1 MPVTGRKNFTFKEDF
16 ANEKTFDQHGSGGQY
31 GSQHHTCPCFCIRG
45 GQQPETVIG
54 QEIDRQNSSEDYS
67 EVSSLDQLT
76 YTGNECKVRLKENI
90 VMTTAVTVNSG
101 NRLTIDLNGHTLTA
115 PENDR
120 AFRIQDGALTIEDS
134 IGTGVIQGS
143 GTVTSYGG
151 NGGAIWMSSSD
162 SNNALTL
169 TGGTIR
175 GFTAKYGAGVY
186 MGSGTFHMT
195 GGAIQNCLA
204 TDGGLADGGGVYVFG
219 GSFELTDGT
228 ISACKANNAGGG
240 VYVSS
245 GSFEMSGGSI
255 ENCTAHEGAGV
266 KVYASN
272 GKTASFSMNGSGE
285 IKNCNQNG
293 VSVSAIGN
301 GTPEFTMDGG
311 TIEGSSGYG
320 VWVAAGSAVMSG
332 GSVKDSERYDIYI
345 GRSATLTVN
354 NTQVGGTVMNMGAI
368 TGQGSAEF
376 TGTVENL
383 GYVGAGKI
391 TGCKIHRIEHRSPY
405 KGTIEN
411 STWDEYV
418 YLLGYR
424 WPAEKIPSAAGESI
438 SLKFP
443 SYISEPAAM
452 TNTLVIPEGV
462 TVTVDLAG
470 KPVSADTTVT
480 SDIKIINHGTLTLID
495 SSTGGTLSIP
505 IENDGVLN
513 ANGGTVT
520 GEVTNKG
527 TIQATGTPVT
537 KFTGTLVNE
546 EGASVTAGNFM
557 DCTITNNGGTIGGD
571 AIFDRPEPDPEQPG
585 AGSEDGGAGAVIAAL
600 AVGTVV
606 VGGGILLAHSYIQNN
621 LPEGFAVPET
631 RRELAVVLWNMA
643 SKPEPA
649 SQQTY
654 TDVQDEEVL
663 KAVCWAVE
671 NELVTPETESTL
683 GADVRVNRLQV
694 IGAMYQTNKRKK

>member
-1 MPVTGRKNFTFKEDF
+1 MKKRLISMVLAVSMAVSIMPAPAF
-16 ANEKTFDQHGSGGQY
+16 ASG
-31 GSQHHTCPCFCIRG
+31 G

-54 QEIDRQNSSEDYS
+54 QEIDRQNSSGDYL

-76 YTGNECKVRLKENI
+76 YINNECKVRLTKDI
-90 VMTTAVTVNSG
+90 VMTKAVTVNNG
-101 NRLTIDLNGHTLTA
+101 NSLTIDLNGHTLTA
-115 PENDR
+115 AANSQ
-120 AFRIQDGALTIEDS
+120 AFRIQGGALTIEDS

-143 GTVTSYGG
+143 GTVTG

-175 GFTAKYGAGVY
+175 GFTA
-186 MGSGTFHMT
+186 T
-195 GGAIQNCLA
+195 
-204 TDGGLADGGGVYVFG
+204 DGGGVYV
-219 GSFELTDGT
+219 DG
-228 ISACKANNAGGG
+228 
-240 VYVSS
+240 
-245 GSFEMSGGSI
+245 GSFEMSGGTISACNATNAGGGVHVSSGSFDMSDGSI

-266 KVYASN
+266 KVYASS
-272 GKTASFSMNGSGE
+272 GETASFSMTGGEIQNCNTDGVSIYAIGSGT
-285 IKNCNQNG
+285 
-293 VSVSAIGN
+293 S
-301 GTPEFTMDGG
+301 EFTMTGG
-311 TIEGSSGYG
+311 TIEDNGGYG
-320 VWVAAGSAVMSG
+320 VWVDNGSAVMSG
-332 GSVKDSERYDIYI
+332 GSVKGSERYDIYI
-345 GRSATLTVN
+345 GSRATLTVN
-354 NTQVGGTVMNMGAI
+354 NTQVGGTVLNMGKI

-376 TGTVENL
+376 TGTVENS
-383 GYVGAGKI
+383 GYAAAGI

-405 KGTIEN
+405 KGTIEG

-418 YLLGYR
+418 YLLGYS
-424 WPAEKIPSAAGESI
+424 WPTAKIPSGAGESI

-443 SYISEPAAM
+443 SYITPKME
-452 TNTLVIPEGV
+452 NTLEIPEGV

-470 KPVSADTTVT
+470 KPVSADTGA

-495 SSTGGTLSIP
+495 SGTDGTLSIP

-520 GEVTNKG
+520 GKVTNRG

-537 KFTGTLVNE
+537 QFTGTLVNQ
-546 EGASVTAGNFM
+546 EGASVTAGDFRGCM
-557 DCTITNNGGTIGGD
+557 ITNNGGTIGGD
-571 AIFDRPEPDPEQPG
+571 AIWDNPEPGPEQPG

-600 AVGTVV
+600 AVGTAV

-631 RRELAVVLWNMA
+631 RQELAVVLWNMA
-643 SKPEPA
+643 GKPEPA

>member
-1 MPVTGRKNFTFKEDF
+1 M
-16 ANEKTFDQHGSGGQY
+16 
-31 GSQHHTCPCFCIRG
+31 
-45 GQQPETVIG
+45 IG
-54 QEIDRQNSSEDYS
+54 QEIDRQNSSGDYS

-76 YTGNECKVRLKENI
+76 YTGNECRVRLTEDI
-90 VMTTAVTVNSG
+90 VMTGAVTVNNG

-115 PENDR
+115 AANSQ
-120 AFRIQDGALTIEDS
+120 AFRIQNGALTIEDS
-134 IGTGVIQGS
+134 GSTGVIQGS
-143 GTVTSYGG
+143 GTVTG
-151 NGGAIWMSSSD
+151 NGGAIWMSSND

-175 GFTAKYGAGVY
+175 GFTA
-186 MGSGTFHMT
+186 T
-195 GGAIQNCLA
+195 
-204 TDGGLADGGGVYVFG
+204 DGGGVYVSG
-219 GSFELTDGT
+219 GSFEMSGGT
-228 ISACKANNAGGG
+228 ISACNAANAGGG

-266 KVYASN
+266 KVLASS
-272 GKTASFSMNGSGE
+272 GKASFSMSGSGE
-285 IKNCNQNG
+285 IKNCNQDG
-293 VSVSAIGN
+293 VSIAAIG
-301 GTPEFTMDGG
+301 GTSEFSMSGG
-311 TIEGSSGYG
+311 TIEDNSGFG
-320 VWVAAGSAVMSG
+320 VWVDNGSAVMSG
-332 GSVKDSERYDIYI
+332 GSVKGSERYDIYI
-345 GRSATLTVN
+345 GSRAALTVK
-354 NTQVGGTVMNMGAI
+354 NTQVGGTVLNLGKI

-376 TGTVENL
+376 TGTVENS
-383 GYVGAGKI
+383 GSAVAEI

-405 KGTIEN
+405 KGTITD
-411 STWDEYV
+411 SPCDEYV
-418 YLLGYR
+418 YLLGR
-424 WPAEKIPSAAGESI
+424 SWKIPSGAGESI
-438 SLKFP
+438 TLKVSSYLPPVMENSL
-443 SYISEPAAM
+443 E
-452 TNTLVIPEGV
+452 IPKGV

-470 KPVSADTTVT
+470 KTLSAKE
-480 SDIKIINHGTLTLID
+480 SDFKIINHGTLTLID

-505 IENDGVLN
+505 IENDDDGVLN

-520 GEVTNKG
+520 SEVTNKG
-527 TIQATGTPVT
+527 TIKATGTPVT
-537 KFTGTLVNE
+537 QFTGTLVNQ
-546 EGASVTAGNFM
+546 EGASVTAGDFRG
-557 DCTITNNGGTIGGD
+557 CTITNNGGTIGGD
-571 AIFDRPEPDPEQPG
+571 AIWDNPEPGPEQPG

-600 AVGTVV
+600 AVGTAV

-631 RRELAVVLWNMA
+631 RQELAVVLWNMA
-643 SKPEPA
+643 GKPEPA

>member
-1 MPVTGRKNFTFKEDF
+1 MSVTDRKNFTFKEDF

-31 GSQHHTCPCFCIRG
+31 GSQHHACPCFCVRG

-76 YTGNECKVRLKENI
+76 YTNNECKVRLTENI
-90 VMTTAVTVNSG
+90 VMTGAVTVNNG

-115 PENDR
+115 AENSR
-120 AFRIQDGALTIEDS
+120 AFFIQNGALTIEDS
-134 IGTGVIQGS
+134 IGGGVIQGS
-143 GTVTSYGG
+143 GTVNGY
-151 NGGAIWMSSSD
+151 GGAILMNGSD

-169 TGGTIR
+169 AGGTIR
-175 GFTAKYGAGVY
+175 GFTAKYGAGVS
-186 MGSGTFHMT
+186 MGNGTFRMT
-195 GGAIQNCLA
+195 GGAIRNCSA
-204 TDGGLADGGGVYVFG
+204 TGGKADGGGVYVSG
-219 GSFELTDGT
+219 
-228 ISACKANNAGGG
+228 
-240 VYVSS
+240 

-255 ENCTAHEGAGV
+255 EDCTAYEGAGV
-266 KVYASN
+266 KVYPSS
-272 GKTASFSMNGSGE
+272 GKTASFSMTGGE
-285 IKNCNQNG
+285 IKNCNTNG
-293 VSVSAIGN
+293 VSIYAIG
-301 GTPEFTMDGG
+301 GTSEFSMSGG
-311 TIEGSSGYG
+311 TIEDNGGDG
-320 VWVAAGSAVMSG
+320 VRVDAGSAVMSG
-332 GSVKDSERYDIYI
+332 GSVKGSERYDIYI
-345 GRSATLTVN
+345 GSRAALTVK
-354 NTQVGGTVMNMGAI
+354 NTQVGGTVLNMGKI
-368 TGQGSAEF
+368 TGNGSAKF
-376 TGTVENL
+376 TGTVENS
-383 GYVGAGKI
+383 GSAVAEI
-391 TGCKIHRIEHRSPY
+391 TGCTIHRIEHRFPY
-405 KGTIEN
+405 KGTIEG
-411 STWDEYV
+411 SPDEYV
-418 YLLGYR
+418 YLLGHS
-424 WPAEKIPSAAGESI
+424 WPTAKIPSAAGESI
-438 SLKFP
+438 SLKVP
-443 SYISEPAAM
+443 SYITATME
-452 TNTLVIPEGV
+452 NTLVIPEGV

-470 KPVSADTTVT
+470 KPVSADADA

-505 IENDGVLN
+505 IENDGILN

-546 EGASVTAGNFM
+546 EGASVTAGNFI
-557 DCTITNNGGTIGGD
+557 DCTITDNGGTISGD
-571 AIFDRPEPDPEQPG
+571 AILEKPEPDPEQPG

-631 RRELAVVLWNMA
+631 RQELAVVLWNMA
-643 SKPEPA
+643 GKPEPA

-683 GADVRVNRLQV
+683 GADVRVSRLQV

>member
-1 MPVTGRKNFTFKEDF
+1 MRPG
-16 ANEKTFDQHGSGGQY
+16 
-31 GSQHHTCPCFCIRG
+31 G

-54 QEIDRQNSSEDYS
+54 QEIDRQNSSGDYS

-76 YTGNECKVRLKENI
+76 YTGNECRVRLTEDI
-90 VMTTAVTVNSG
+90 VMTGAVTVNNG

-115 PENDR
+115 AANSQ
-120 AFRIQDGALTIEDS
+120 AFRIQNGALTIEDS
-134 IGTGVIQGS
+134 GSTGVIQGS
-143 GTVTSYGG
+143 GTVTG
-151 NGGAIWMSSSD
+151 NGGAIWMSSND

-175 GFTAKYGAGVY
+175 GFTA
-186 MGSGTFHMT
+186 T
-195 GGAIQNCLA
+195 
-204 TDGGLADGGGVYVFG
+204 DGGGVYVSG
-219 GSFELTDGT
+219 GSFEMSGGT
-228 ISACKANNAGGG
+228 ISACNAANAGGG

-266 KVYASN
+266 KVLASS
-272 GKTASFSMNGSGE
+272 GKASFSMSGSGE
-285 IKNCNQNG
+285 IKNCNQDG
-293 VSVSAIGN
+293 VSIAAIG
-301 GTPEFTMDGG
+301 GTSEFSMSGG
-311 TIEGSSGYG
+311 TIEDNSGFG
-320 VWVAAGSAVMSG
+320 VWVDNGSAVMSG
-332 GSVKDSERYDIYI
+332 GSVKGSERYDIYI
-345 GRSATLTVN
+345 GSRAALTVK
-354 NTQVGGTVMNMGAI
+354 NTQVGGTVLNLGKI

-376 TGTVENL
+376 TGTVENS
-383 GYVGAGKI
+383 GSAVAEI

-405 KGTIEN
+405 KGTITD
-411 STWDEYV
+411 SPCDEYV
-418 YLLGYR
+418 YLLGR
-424 WPAEKIPSAAGESI
+424 SWKIPSGAGESI
-438 SLKFP
+438 TLKVSSYLPPVMENSL
-443 SYISEPAAM
+443 E
-452 TNTLVIPEGV
+452 IPKGV

-470 KPVSADTTVT
+470 KTLSAKE
-480 SDIKIINHGTLTLID
+480 SDFKIINHGTLTLID

-505 IENDGVLN
+505 IENDDDGVLN

-520 GEVTNKG
+520 SEVTNKG
-527 TIQATGTPVT
+527 TIKATGTPVT
-537 KFTGTLVNE
+537 QFTGTLVNQ
-546 EGASVTAGNFM
+546 EGASVTAGDFRG
-557 DCTITNNGGTIGGD
+557 CTITNNGGTIGGD
-571 AIFDRPEPDPEQPG
+571 AIWDNPEPGPEQPG

-600 AVGTVV
+600 AVGTAV

-631 RRELAVVLWNMA
+631 RQELAVVLWNMA
-643 SKPEPA
+643 GKPEPA

>member
-1 MPVTGRKNFTFKEDF
+1 MKKRLISMVLAVSMAVSIMPAPAF
-16 ANEKTFDQHGSGGQY
+16 ASG
-31 GSQHHTCPCFCIRG
+31 G

-54 QEIDRQNSSEDYS
+54 QEIDRQNSSGDYS

-76 YTGNECKVRLKENI
+76 YTNNECKVRLTKDI
-90 VMTTAVTVNSG
+90 VMTGAVTVNNG

-115 PENDR
+115 LENDR
-120 AFRIQDGALTIEDS
+120 AFRIQNGALTIEDS

-186 MGSGTFHMT
+186 MGNGTFHMT
-195 GGAIQNCLA
+195 GGAIQNCSA
-204 TDGGLADGGGVYVFG
+204 TDGNADGGGVYVFG
-219 GSFELTDGT
+219 GSFEMSGGT
-228 ISACKANNAGGG
+228 ISACNATNAGGG

-245 GSFEMSGGSI
+245 GSFEMSDGSI
-255 ENCTAHEGAGV
+255 EDCTAHEGAGV
-266 KVYASN
+266 KVYASS
-272 GKTASFSMNGSGE
+272 GETASFSMNGSGE
-285 IKNCNQNG
+285 IKNCNTDG
-293 VSVSAIGN
+293 VSMSAIGN
-301 GTPEFTMDGG
+301 GTPKFTMAGG

-332 GSVKDSERYDIYI
+332 GSVKGSERYDIYI

-418 YLLGYR
+418 YLLGYS
-424 WPAEKIPSAAGESI
+424 WPTAKIPSVAGESI
-438 SLKFP
+438 SLKVP
-443 SYISEPAAM
+443 SYIDTPAM

-470 KPVSADTTVT
+470 KPVSADPET

-505 IENDGVLN
+505 IENDGILN

-571 AIFDRPEPDPEQPG
+571 AIFDKPEPDPEQPG

-621 LPEGFAVPET
+621 LPEGFAIPET
-631 RRELAVVLWNMA
+631 RQELAVVLWNMA
-643 SKPEPA
+643 GKPEPA

-694 IGAMYQTNKRKK
+694 IGAMYQANKRKK

>member
-1 MPVTGRKNFTFKEDF
+1 MRPG
-16 ANEKTFDQHGSGGQY
+16 
-31 GSQHHTCPCFCIRG
+31 G

-54 QEIDRQNSSEDYS
+54 QEIDRQNSSGDYL

-76 YTGNECKVRLKENI
+76 YINNECKVRLTKDI
-90 VMTTAVTVNSG
+90 VMTKAVTVNNG
-101 NRLTIDLNGHTLTA
+101 NSLTIDLNGHTLTA
-115 PENDR
+115 AANSQ
-120 AFRIQDGALTIEDS
+120 AFRIQGGALTIEDS

-143 GTVTSYGG
+143 GTVTG

-175 GFTAKYGAGVY
+175 GFTA
-186 MGSGTFHMT
+186 T
-195 GGAIQNCLA
+195 
-204 TDGGLADGGGVYVFG
+204 DGGGVYVDG
-219 GSFELTDGT
+219 GSFEMSGGT
-228 ISACKANNAGGG
+228 ISACNATNAGGG

-245 GSFEMSGGSI
+245 GSFKMSGGSI
-255 ENCTAHEGAGV
+255 EDCTAHEGAGV

-272 GKTASFSMNGSGE
+272 GKTASFSMTGGEIQNCNTDGVSIYAIGSGT
-285 IKNCNQNG
+285 
-293 VSVSAIGN
+293 S
-301 GTPEFTMDGG
+301 EFTMTGG
-311 TIEGSSGYG
+311 TIEDNGGYG
-320 VWVAAGSAVMSG
+320 VWVDNGSAVMSG
-332 GSVKDSERYDIYI
+332 GSVKGSERYDIYI
-345 GRSATLTVN
+345 GSRATLTVN
-354 NTQVGGTVMNMGAI
+354 NTQVGGTVLNMGKI

-376 TGTVENL
+376 TGTVENS
-383 GYVGAGKI
+383 GYAAAGI

-405 KGTIEN
+405 KGTIEG

-418 YLLGYR
+418 YLLGYS
-424 WPAEKIPSAAGESI
+424 WPTAKIPSGAGESI

-443 SYISEPAAM
+443 SYITPKME
-452 TNTLVIPEGV
+452 NTLEIPEGV

-470 KPVSADTTVT
+470 KPVSADTGA

-495 SSTGGTLSIP
+495 SGTDGTLSIP

-520 GEVTNKG
+520 GKVTNRG

-546 EGASVTAGNFM
+546 EGASVTAGNFK

-571 AIFDRPEPDPEQPG
+571 AILDKPEPDPEQPG
-585 AGSEDGGAGAVIAAL
+585 AGSEDGGTGAVIAAL
-600 AVGTVV
+600 AVGTAV

-631 RRELAVVLWNMA
+631 RQELAVVLWNMA
-643 SKPEPA
+643 GKPEPA

>member
-1 MPVTGRKNFTFKEDF
+1 M
-16 ANEKTFDQHGSGGQY
+16 
-31 GSQHHTCPCFCIRG
+31 
-45 GQQPETVIG
+45 IG
-54 QEIDRQNSSEDYS
+54 QEIDRQNSSGDYL

-76 YTGNECKVRLKENI
+76 YINNECKVRLTKDI
-90 VMTTAVTVNSG
+90 VMTKAVTVNNG
-101 NRLTIDLNGHTLTA
+101 NSLTIDLNGHTLTA
-115 PENDR
+115 AANSQ
-120 AFRIQDGALTIEDS
+120 AFRIQGGALTIEDS

-143 GTVTSYGG
+143 GTVTG

-175 GFTAKYGAGVY
+175 GFTA
-186 MGSGTFHMT
+186 T
-195 GGAIQNCLA
+195 
-204 TDGGLADGGGVYVFG
+204 DGGGVYVSG
-219 GSFELTDGT
+219 GSFKMTDGT
-228 ISACKANNAGGG
+228 ISACNATNAGGG

-245 GSFEMSGGSI
+245 GSFKMSGGSI
-255 ENCTAHEGAGV
+255 EDCTAHEGAGV

-272 GKTASFSMNGSGE
+272 GKTASFSMTGGEIQNCNTDGVSIYAIGSGT
-285 IKNCNQNG
+285 
-293 VSVSAIGN
+293 S
-301 GTPEFTMDGG
+301 EFTMTGG
-311 TIEGSSGYG
+311 TIEDNGGYG
-320 VWVAAGSAVMSG
+320 VWVDNGSAVMSG
-332 GSVKDSERYDIYI
+332 GSVKGSERYDIYI
-345 GRSATLTVN
+345 GSRATLTVN
-354 NTQVGGTVMNMGAI
+354 NTQVGGTVLNMGKI

-376 TGTVENL
+376 TGTVENS
-383 GYVGAGKI
+383 GYAAAGI

-405 KGTIEN
+405 KGTIEG

-418 YLLGYR
+418 YLLGYS
-424 WPAEKIPSAAGESI
+424 WPTAKIPSGAGESI

-443 SYISEPAAM
+443 SYITPKME
-452 TNTLVIPEGV
+452 NTLEIPEGV

-470 KPVSADTTVT
+470 KPVSADAEA

-520 GEVTNKG
+520 GKVTNRG

-537 KFTGTLVNE
+537 QFTGTLVNQ

-557 DCTITNNGGTIGGD
+557 DCTITNNGGTIGGG
-571 AIFDRPEPDPEQPG
+571 AILDKPEPDPEQPG

-600 AVGTVV
+600 AVGTAV

-631 RRELAVVLWNMA
+631 RQELAVVLWNMA
-643 SKPEPA
+643 GKPEPA

>member
-1 MPVTGRKNFTFKEDF
+1 M
-16 ANEKTFDQHGSGGQY
+16 
-31 GSQHHTCPCFCIRG
+31 
-45 GQQPETVIG
+45 IG
-54 QEIDRQNSSEDYS
+54 QEIDRQNSSGDYS

-76 YTGNECKVRLKENI
+76 YTGNECRVRLTEDI
-90 VMTTAVTVNSG
+90 VMTGAVTVNNG

-115 PENDR
+115 AANSQ
-120 AFRIQDGALTIEDS
+120 AFRIQNGALTIEDS
-134 IGTGVIQGS
+134 GSTGVIQGS
-143 GTVTSYGG
+143 GTVTG
-151 NGGAIWMSSSD
+151 NGGAIWMSSND

-175 GFTAKYGAGVY
+175 GFTA
-186 MGSGTFHMT
+186 T
-195 GGAIQNCLA
+195 
-204 TDGGLADGGGVYVFG
+204 DGGGVYVSG
-219 GSFELTDGT
+219 GSFEMSGGT
-228 ISACKANNAGGG
+228 ISACNAANAGGG

-266 KVYASN
+266 KVLASS
-272 GKTASFSMNGSGE
+272 GKASFSMSGSGE
-285 IKNCNQNG
+285 IKNCNQDG
-293 VSVSAIGN
+293 VSIAAIG
-301 GTPEFTMDGG
+301 GTSEFSMSGG
-311 TIEGSSGYG
+311 TIEDNSGFG
-320 VWVAAGSAVMSG
+320 VWVDNGSAVMSG
-332 GSVKDSERYDIYI
+332 GSVKGSERYDIYI
-345 GRSATLTVN
+345 GSRAALTVK
-354 NTQVGGTVMNMGAI
+354 NTQVGGTVLNLGKI

-376 TGTVENL
+376 TGTVENS
-383 GYVGAGKI
+383 GYAVAEI

-405 KGTIEN
+405 KGTITD
-411 STWDEYV
+411 SPCDEYV
-418 YLLGYR
+418 YLLGR
-424 WPAEKIPSAAGESI
+424 SWKIPSGAGESI
-438 SLKFP
+438 TLKVSSYLPSVMENSL
-443 SYISEPAAM
+443 E
-452 TNTLVIPEGV
+452 IPKGV

-470 KPVSADTTVT
+470 KTLSAKE
-480 SDIKIINHGTLTLID
+480 SDFKIINHGTLTLID

-520 GEVTNKG
+520 SEVTNKG
-527 TIQATGTPVT
+527 TIQATCTPVT
-537 KFTGTLVNE
+537 QFTGTLVNQ
-546 EGASVTAGNFM
+546 EGASVTAGDFRG
-557 DCTITNNGGTIGGD
+557 CTITNNGGTISGD
-571 AIFDRPEPDPEQPG
+571 AILEEPKPDPEQPG

-600 AVGTVV
+600 AVGTAV

-631 RRELAVVLWNMA
+631 RQELAVVLWNMA
-643 SKPEPA
+643 GKPEPA

>member
-1 MPVTGRKNFTFKEDF
+1 MRPG
-16 ANEKTFDQHGSGGQY
+16 
-31 GSQHHTCPCFCIRG
+31 G

-54 QEIDRQNSSEDYS
+54 QEIDRQNSSGDYL

-76 YTGNECKVRLKENI
+76 YINNECKVRLTKDI
-90 VMTTAVTVNSG
+90 VMTKAVTVNNG
-101 NRLTIDLNGHTLTA
+101 NSLTIDLNGHTLTA
-115 PENDR
+115 AANSQ
-120 AFRIQDGALTIEDS
+120 AFRIQGGALTIEDS

-143 GTVTSYGG
+143 GTVTG

-175 GFTAKYGAGVY
+175 GFTA
-186 MGSGTFHMT
+186 T
-195 GGAIQNCLA
+195 
-204 TDGGLADGGGVYVFG
+204 DGGGVYVDG
-219 GSFELTDGT
+219 GSFEMSGGT
-228 ISACKANNAGGG
+228 ISACNATNAGGG

-245 GSFEMSGGSI
+245 GSFKMSGGSI
-255 ENCTAHEGAGV
+255 EDCTAHEGAGV

-272 GKTASFSMNGSGE
+272 GKTASFSMTGGEIQNCNTDGVSIYAIGSGT
-285 IKNCNQNG
+285 
-293 VSVSAIGN
+293 S
-301 GTPEFTMDGG
+301 EFTMPGG
-311 TIEGSSGYG
+311 TIEDNGGYG
-320 VWVAAGSAVMSG
+320 VWVDNGSAVMSG
-332 GSVKDSERYDIYI
+332 GSVKGSERYDIYI
-345 GRSATLTVN
+345 GSRATLTVN
-354 NTQVGGTVMNMGAI
+354 NTQVGGTVLNMGKI

-376 TGTVENL
+376 TGTVENS
-383 GYVGAGKI
+383 GYAAAGI

-405 KGTIEN
+405 KGTITD
-411 STWDEYV
+411 SPCDEYV
-418 YLLGYR
+418 YLLGYS
-424 WPAEKIPSAAGESI
+424 WPTAKIPSGAGESI

-443 SYISEPAAM
+443 SYITPKME
-452 TNTLVIPEGV
+452 NTLEIPEGV

-470 KPVSADTTVT
+470 KPVSADTGA

-495 SSTGGTLSIP
+495 SGTDGTLSIP

-520 GEVTNKG
+520 GKVTNRG

-546 EGASVTAGNFM
+546 EGASVTAGNFK

-571 AIFDRPEPDPEQPG
+571 AILDKPEPDPEQPG
-585 AGSEDGGAGAVIAAL
+585 AGSEDGGTGAVIAAL
-600 AVGTVV
+600 AVGTAV

-631 RRELAVVLWNMA
+631 RQELAVVLWNMA
-643 SKPEPA
+643 GKPEPA

>member
-1 MPVTGRKNFTFKEDF
+1 MRPG
-16 ANEKTFDQHGSGGQY
+16 
-31 GSQHHTCPCFCIRG
+31 G

-54 QEIDRQNSSEDYS
+54 QEIDRQNSSGDYL

-76 YTGNECKVRLKENI
+76 YINNECKVRLTKDI
-90 VMTTAVTVNSG
+90 VMTKAVTVNNG
-101 NRLTIDLNGHTLTA
+101 NSLTIDLNGHTLTA
-115 PENDR
+115 AANSQ
-120 AFRIQDGALTIEDS
+120 AFRIQGGALTIEDS

-143 GTVTSYGG
+143 GTVTG

-175 GFTAKYGAGVY
+175 GFTA
-186 MGSGTFHMT
+186 T
-195 GGAIQNCLA
+195 
-204 TDGGLADGGGVYVFG
+204 DGGGVYV
-219 GSFELTDGT
+219 DG
-228 ISACKANNAGGG
+228 
-240 VYVSS
+240 

-255 ENCTAHEGAGV
+255 EDCTAHEGAGV

-272 GKTASFSMNGSGE
+272 GKTASFSMTGGEIQNCNTDGVSIYAIGSGT
-285 IKNCNQNG
+285 
-293 VSVSAIGN
+293 S
-301 GTPEFTMDGG
+301 EFTMTGG
-311 TIEGSSGYG
+311 TIEDNGGYG
-320 VWVAAGSAVMSG
+320 VWVDNGSAVMSG
-332 GSVKDSERYDIYI
+332 GSVKGSERYDIYI
-345 GRSATLTVN
+345 GSRATLTVN
-354 NTQVGGTVMNMGAI
+354 NTQVGGTVLNMGKI

-376 TGTVENL
+376 TGTVENS
-383 GYVGAGKI
+383 GYAAAGI

-405 KGTIEN
+405 KGTIEG

-418 YLLGYR
+418 YLLGYS
-424 WPAEKIPSAAGESI
+424 WPTAKIPSGAGESI

-443 SYISEPAAM
+443 SYITPKME
-452 TNTLVIPEGV
+452 NTLEIPEGV

-470 KPVSADTTVT
+470 KPVSADTGA

-495 SSTGGTLSIP
+495 SGTDGTLSIP

-520 GEVTNKG
+520 GKVTNRG

-537 KFTGTLVNE
+537 QFTGTLVNQ
-546 EGASVTAGNFM
+546 EGASVTAGDFRG
-557 DCTITNNGGTIGGD
+557 CTITNNGGTIGGG
-571 AIFDRPEPDPEQPG
+571 AILDKPEPDPEQPG

-600 AVGTVV
+600 AVGTAV

-631 RRELAVVLWNMA
+631 RQELAVVLWNMA
-643 SKPEPA
+643 GKPEPA

>member
-1 MPVTGRKNFTFKEDF
+1 M
-16 ANEKTFDQHGSGGQY
+16 
-31 GSQHHTCPCFCIRG
+31 
-45 GQQPETVIG
+45 IG
-54 QEIDRQNSSEDYS
+54 QEIDRQNSSGDYL

-76 YTGNECKVRLKENI
+76 YINNECKVRLTKDI
-90 VMTTAVTVNSG
+90 VMTKAVTVNNG
-101 NRLTIDLNGHTLTA
+101 NSLTIDLNGHTLTA
-115 PENDR
+115 AANSQ
-120 AFRIQDGALTIEDS
+120 AFRIQGGALTIEDS

-143 GTVTSYGG
+143 GTVTG

-175 GFTAKYGAGVY
+175 GFTA
-186 MGSGTFHMT
+186 T
-195 GGAIQNCLA
+195 
-204 TDGGLADGGGVYVFG
+204 DGGGVYVDG
-219 GSFELTDGT
+219 GSFEMSGGT
-228 ISACKANNAGGG
+228 ISACNATNAGGG

-245 GSFEMSGGSI
+245 GSFKMSGGSI
-255 ENCTAHEGAGV
+255 EDCTAHEGAGV

-272 GKTASFSMNGSGE
+272 GKTASFSMTGGEIQNCNTDGVSIYAIGSGT
-285 IKNCNQNG
+285 
-293 VSVSAIGN
+293 S
-301 GTPEFTMDGG
+301 EFTMTGG
-311 TIEGSSGYG
+311 TIEDNGGYG
-320 VWVAAGSAVMSG
+320 VWVDNGSAVMSG
-332 GSVKDSERYDIYI
+332 GSVKGSERYDIYI
-345 GRSATLTVN
+345 GSRATLTVN
-354 NTQVGGTVMNMGAI
+354 NTQVGGTVLNMGKI

-376 TGTVENL
+376 TGTVENS
-383 GYVGAGKI
+383 GYAAAGI

-405 KGTIEN
+405 KGTIEG

-418 YLLGYR
+418 YLLGYS
-424 WPAEKIPSAAGESI
+424 WPTAKIPSGAGESI

-443 SYISEPAAM
+443 SYITPKME
-452 TNTLVIPEGV
+452 NTLEIPEGV

-470 KPVSADTTVT
+470 KPVSADTGA

-495 SSTGGTLSIP
+495 SGTDGTLSIP

-520 GEVTNKG
+520 GKVTNRG

-537 KFTGTLVNE
+537 QFTGTLVNQ
-546 EGASVTAGNFM
+546 EGASVTAGDFRG
-557 DCTITNNGGTIGGD
+557 CTITNNGGTIGGG
-571 AIFDRPEPDPEQPG
+571 AILDKPEPDPEQPG

-600 AVGTVV
+600 AVGTAV

-631 RRELAVVLWNMA
+631 RQELAVVLWNMA
-643 SKPEPA
+643 GKPEPA

>member
-1 MPVTGRKNFTFKEDF
+1 MKKRLISMVLAVSMAVSIMPAPAF
-16 ANEKTFDQHGSGGQY
+16 ASG
-31 GSQHHTCPCFCIRG
+31 G

-54 QEIDRQNSSEDYS
+54 QEIDQQNSSDDYA
-67 EVSSLDQLT
+67 EVDSLDNLT
-76 YTGNECKVRLKENI
+76 YTNNVCKIRLAADT
-90 VMTTAVTVNSG
+90 VMTGSVTVNSG
-101 NRLTIDLNGHTLTA
+101 KSLTIDLNGHTLTA
-115 PENDR
+115 PANSK
-120 AFRIQDGALTIEDS
+120 AFRIQNGALTIEDS
-134 IGTGVIQGS
+134 IGTGAIQGS
-143 GTVTSYGG
+143 GTVTG

-175 GFTAKYGAGVY
+175 GFTA
-186 MGSGTFHMT
+186 T
-195 GGAIQNCLA
+195 
-204 TDGGLADGGGVYVFG
+204 DGGGVYVSG
-219 GSFELTDGT
+219 GSFEMSGGT
-228 ISACKANNAGGG
+228 ISACNATNAGGG

-245 GSFEMSGGSI
+245 GSFKMSGGSI
-255 ENCTAHEGAGV
+255 EDCTAHEGAGV
-266 KVYASN
+266 KVLVSN
-272 GKTASFSMNGSGE
+272 GKTASFSMSGSGE
-285 IKNCNQNG
+285 IKNCNTDG
-293 VSVSAIGN
+293 VSIAAIGS
-301 GTPEFTMDGG
+301 GTPEFTMTGG
-311 TIEGSSGYG
+311 TIEDNSGFG
-320 VWVAAGSAVMSG
+320 VWMAAGSAVMSG
-332 GSVKDSERYDIYI
+332 GSVKGSERYDIYI
-345 GRSATLTVN
+345 GSGVALTVK
-354 NTQVGGTVMNMGAI
+354 NTQVGGTVLNLGKI

-376 TGTVENL
+376 TGTVENS
-383 GYVGAGKI
+383 GYAVAEI
-391 TGCKIHRIEHRSPY
+391 TGCKIHRIEHRFPY
-405 KGTIEN
+405 KGTIEG
-411 STWDEYV
+411 SPDEYV
-418 YLLGYR
+418 YLLGHS
-424 WPAEKIPSAAGESI
+424 WPKIPSGAGESI
-438 SLKFP
+438 SLKVP
-443 SYISEPAAM
+443 SYITATME
-452 TNTLVIPEGV
+452 NTLVIPEGV

-470 KPVSADTTVT
+470 KPVSADAET

-520 GEVTNKG
+520 SEVTNKG

-537 KFTGTLVNE
+537 QFTGTLVNE
-546 EGASVTAGNFM
+546 EGASVTAGDFRG
-557 DCTITNNGGTIGGD
+557 CTITNNGGTIGGD
-571 AIFDRPEPDPEQPG
+571 AILENPEPDPEQPG

-600 AVGTVV
+600 AVGTAV

-631 RRELAVVLWNMA
+631 RQELAVVLWNMA
-643 SKPEPA
+643 GKPEPA

>member
-1 MPVTGRKNFTFKEDF
+1 MRRG
-16 ANEKTFDQHGSGGQY
+16 
-31 GSQHHTCPCFCIRG
+31 G

-54 QEIDRQNSSEDYS
+54 QEVDQQNSSDDYT
-67 EVSSLDQLT
+67 EVDSLDKLT
-76 YTGNECKVRLKENI
+76 YTNNVCKIRLAADT
-90 VMTTAVTVNSG
+90 VMTVAVTVDSG
-101 NRLTIDLNGHTLTA
+101 KSLTIDLNGHTLTA
-115 PENDR
+115 AENSQ
-120 AFRIQDGALTIEDS
+120 AFRIQNGALTIEDS
-134 IGTGVIQGS
+134 GSTGVIQGS
-143 GTVTSYGG
+143 GTVTG

-175 GFTAKYGAGVY
+175 GFTA
-186 MGSGTFHMT
+186 T
-195 GGAIQNCLA
+195 
-204 TDGGLADGGGVYVFG
+204 DGGGVYVSG
-219 GSFELTDGT
+219 GSFKMTDGT
-228 ISACKANNAGGG
+228 ISTCNATNAGGG

-266 KVYASN
+266 KVLASS
-272 GKTASFSMNGSGE
+272 GKASFSMSGSGE
-285 IKNCNQNG
+285 IKNCNQDG
-293 VSVSAIGN
+293 VSIAAIG
-301 GTPEFTMDGG
+301 GTSEFSMSGG
-311 TIEGSSGYG
+311 TIEDNSGFG
-320 VWVAAGSAVMSG
+320 VWVDNGSAVMSG
-332 GSVKDSERYDIYI
+332 GSVKGSERYDIYI
-345 GRSATLTVN
+345 GSRAALTVK
-354 NTQVGGTVMNMGAI
+354 NTQVGGTVLNLGKI

-376 TGTVENL
+376 TGTVENS
-383 GYVGAGKI
+383 GYAVAEI

-405 KGTIEN
+405 KGTITG

-418 YLLGYR
+418 YLLGR
-424 WPAEKIPSAAGESI
+424 SWPTAKIPSEAGESI
-438 SLKFP
+438 TLKVSSYLPPVMENSL
-443 SYISEPAAM
+443 E
-452 TNTLVIPEGV
+452 IPKGV

-470 KPVSADTTVT
+470 KTLSAET

-495 SSTGGTLSIP
+495 SGTGGALSIP
-505 IENDGVLN
+505 IENDGILN

-520 GEVTNKG
+520 SEVTNKG

-537 KFTGTLVNE
+537 QFTGTLFNE
-546 EGASVTAGNFM
+546 EGASVTAGDFR

-571 AIFDRPEPDPEQPG
+571 AIWDNPEPGPEQPG

-600 AVGTVV
+600 AVGTAV

-631 RRELAVVLWNMA
+631 RQELAVVLWNMA
-643 SKPEPA
+643 GKPEPA

>member
-1 MPVTGRKNFTFKEDF
+1 MRPG
-16 ANEKTFDQHGSGGQY
+16 
-31 GSQHHTCPCFCIRG
+31 G

-54 QEIDRQNSSEDYS
+54 QEIDRQNSSGDYL

-76 YTGNECKVRLKENI
+76 YINNECKVRLTKDI
-90 VMTTAVTVNSG
+90 VMTKAVTVNNG
-101 NRLTIDLNGHTLTA
+101 NSLTIDLNGHTLTA
-115 PENDR
+115 AANSQ
-120 AFRIQDGALTIEDS
+120 AFRIQGGALTIEDS

-143 GTVTSYGG
+143 GTVTG

-175 GFTAKYGAGVY
+175 GFTA
-186 MGSGTFHMT
+186 T
-195 GGAIQNCLA
+195 
-204 TDGGLADGGGVYVFG
+204 DGGGVYVDG
-219 GSFELTDGT
+219 GSFEMSGGT
-228 ISACKANNAGGG
+228 ISACNATNAGGG

-245 GSFEMSGGSI
+245 GSFKMSGGSI
-255 ENCTAHEGAGV
+255 EDCTAHEGAGV

-272 GKTASFSMNGSGE
+272 GKTASFSMTGGEIQNCNTDGVSIYAIGSGT
-285 IKNCNQNG
+285 
-293 VSVSAIGN
+293 S
-301 GTPEFTMDGG
+301 EFTMTGG
-311 TIEGSSGYG
+311 TIEDNGGYG
-320 VWVAAGSAVMSG
+320 VWVDNGSAVMSG
-332 GSVKDSERYDIYI
+332 GSVKGSERYDIYI
-345 GRSATLTVN
+345 GSRATLTVN
-354 NTQVGGTVMNMGAI
+354 NTQVGGTVLNMGKI

-376 TGTVENL
+376 TGTVEIA
-383 GYVGAGKI
+383 GTGKI

-405 KGTIEN
+405 KGTITD
-411 STWDEYV
+411 SPCDEYV
-418 YLLGYR
+418 YLLGR
-424 WPAEKIPSAAGESI
+424 SWKIPSGAGESI
-438 SLKFP
+438 TLKVS
-443 SYISEPAAM
+443 SYLPPVME
-452 TNTLVIPEGV
+452 NTLEIPKGV

-470 KPVSADTTVT
+470 KPLSAKE
-480 SDIKIINHGTLTLID
+480 SDFKIINNGTLTLID
-495 SSTGGTLSIP
+495 SGTDGTLSIP

-520 GEVTNKG
+520 GKVTNKG
-527 TIQATGTPVT
+527 TIKATGTPVT
-537 KFTGTLVNE
+537 QFTGTLDNE
-546 EGASVTAGNFM
+546 EGASVTAGDFRG
-557 DCTITNNGGTIGGD
+557 CTITNNGGTIGGD
-571 AIFDRPEPDPEQPG
+571 AILDNPEPDPEQPG
-585 AGSEDGGAGAVIAAL
+585 AGSEDGGTGAVIAAL
-600 AVGTVV
+600 AVGTAV

-631 RRELAVVLWNMA
+631 RQELAVVLWNMA
-643 SKPEPA
+643 GKPEPA

>member
-1 MPVTGRKNFTFKEDF
+1 M
-16 ANEKTFDQHGSGGQY
+16 
-31 GSQHHTCPCFCIRG
+31 
-45 GQQPETVIG
+45 IG
-54 QEIDRQNSSEDYS
+54 QEIDQQNSSEDYS
-67 EVSSLDQLT
+67 EVSSLNQLT
-76 YTGNECKVRLKENI
+76 YTNNECKVRLTENI
-90 VMTTAVTVNSG
+90 VMTGAVTVNNG

-115 PENDR
+115 AANSK
-120 AFRIQDGALTIEDS
+120 AFYIQGGALTIEDS
-134 IGTGVIQGS
+134 SGTGVIQGS
-143 GTVTSYGG
+143 GTVNG

-186 MGSGTFHMT
+186 MGNGTFNMT
-195 GGAIQNCLA
+195 GGAIQDCLA
-204 TDGGLADGGGVYVFG
+204 TDGGLADGGGVYVSD
-219 GSFELTDGT
+219 GSFKLTDGK

-266 KVYASN
+266 KVYASS
-272 GKTASFSMNGSGE
+272 GETASFSMNGSGE
-285 IKNCNQNG
+285 IKNCNTDG
-293 VSVSAIGN
+293 VSISAIGN
-301 GTPEFTMDGG
+301 GTPEFTMAGG

-332 GSVKDSERYDIYI
+332 GSVIKGSERYDIYI
-345 GRSATLTVN
+345 GRSAALTVN
-354 NTQVGGTVMNMGAI
+354 NTSVGGTVMNMGVI
-368 TGQGSAEF
+368 TGQGNAEF
-376 TGTVENL
+376 TGTVENS
-383 GYVGAGKI
+383 GNAGTGKI

-418 YLLGYR
+418 YLLGYS
-424 WPAEKIPSAAGESI
+424 WPTAKIPSAAGESI
-438 SLKFP
+438 SLKVP
-443 SYISEPAAM
+443 SYISTPAM
-452 TNTLVIPEGV
+452 TNTLEIPAGV

-505 IENDGVLN
+505 IENDGILN

-537 KFTGTLVNE
+537 QFTGTLVNE
-546 EGASVTAGNFM
+546 EGASVTAGDFTA
-557 DCTITNNGGTIGGD
+557 CTITNNGGTIGGD
-571 AIFDRPEPDPEQPG
+571 AILDQPEPDPEQPG

-600 AVGTVV
+600 AVGTAV

-631 RRELAVVLWNMA
+631 RQELAVVLWNMA
-643 SKPEPA
+643 GKPEPA

-694 IGAMYQTNKRKK
+694 IGAMYQTNKQKK

>member
-1 MPVTGRKNFTFKEDF
+1 M
-16 ANEKTFDQHGSGGQY
+16 
-31 GSQHHTCPCFCIRG
+31 
-45 GQQPETVIG
+45 IG
-54 QEIDRQNSSEDYS
+54 QEIDRQNSSGDYL

-76 YTGNECKVRLKENI
+76 YTNNECKIRLAADT
-90 VMTTAVTVNSG
+90 VMTKAVTVDSG

-115 PENDR
+115 AANSK
-120 AFRIQDGALTIEDS
+120 AFYIQGGALTIEDGG
-134 IGTGVIQGS
+134 GTGVIQGS
-143 GTVTSYGG
+143 GTVTDNGG
-151 NGGAIWMSSSD
+151 FGGAIWMSND

-169 TGGTIR
+169 AGGTIR

-186 MGSGTFHMT
+186 MINGTFHMT
-195 GGAIQNCLA
+195 DGEIQNCSA
-204 TDGGLADGGGVYVFG
+204 TGGKADGGGVYVSG
-219 GSFELTDGT
+219 GSFEMFGGT
-228 ISACKANNAGGG
+228 IFACNAANAGGG

-255 ENCTAHEGAGV
+255 ENCTADEGAGV
-266 KVYASN
+266 KVYAPN
-272 GKTASFSMNGSGE
+272 TKTASFSMTGGE
-285 IKNCNQNG
+285 IKNCNTDG
-293 VSVSAIGN
+293 VSIFAIGN
-301 GTPEFTMDGG
+301 GTSEFTMDGG
-311 TIEGSSGYG
+311 TIEDNGGYG
-320 VWVAAGSAVMSG
+320 VWVDNGSAVMSG
-332 GSVKDSERYDIYI
+332 GSVEGSERYDIYI
-345 GRSATLTVN
+345 GSRATLTVN
-354 NTQVGGTVMNMGAI
+354 NTQVGGTVLNMGKI
-368 TGQGSAEF
+368 TGNGSAEF
-376 TGTVENL
+376 TGTVENS
-383 GYVGAGKI
+383 GYAAAGI

-418 YLLGYR
+418 YLLGR
-424 WPAEKIPSAAGESI
+424 SWPTAKIQSAAGESI
-438 SLKFP
+438 TLKVS
-443 SYISEPAAM
+443 SYLPPVME
-452 TNTLVIPEGV
+452 NTLEIPKGG

-470 KPVSADTTVT
+470 KPLSAKE
-480 SDIKIINHGTLTLID
+480 SDFKIINQGTLTLID
-495 SSTGGTLSIP
+495 SGTDGTLSIP
-505 IENDGVLN
+505 IENGGVLN

-520 GEVTNKG
+520 GKVTNTG

-546 EGASVTAGNFM
+546 AGASVTAGDFK
-557 DCTITNNGGTIGGD
+557 DCTITDNGGTIGGD
-571 AIFDRPEPDPEQPG
+571 AILDKPEPDPEQPG

-600 AVGTVV
+600 AVGTAV

-631 RRELAVVLWNMA
+631 RQELAVVLWNMA
-643 SKPEPA
+643 GKPEPA

-694 IGAMYQTNKRKK
+694 IGAMYQTNKRKN

>member
-1 MPVTGRKNFTFKEDF
+1 MKKRLISMVLAVSMAVSIMPAPAF
-16 ANEKTFDQHGSGGQY
+16 ASG
-31 GSQHHTCPCFCIRG
+31 G

-54 QEIDRQNSSEDYS
+54 QEIDRQNSSGDYL
-67 EVSSLDQLT
+67 EVSPLDQLT
-76 YTGNECKVRLKENI
+76 YINNECKVRLTKDI
-90 VMTTAVTVNSG
+90 VMTKAVTVNNG
-101 NRLTIDLNGHTLTA
+101 NSLTIDLNGHTLTA
-115 PENDR
+115 AANSQ
-120 AFRIQDGALTIEDS
+120 AFRIQGGALTIEDS

-143 GTVTSYGG
+143 GTVTG

-175 GFTAKYGAGVY
+175 GFTA
-186 MGSGTFHMT
+186 T
-195 GGAIQNCLA
+195 
-204 TDGGLADGGGVYVFG
+204 DGGGVYVDG
-219 GSFELTDGT
+219 GSFEMSGGT
-228 ISACKANNAGGG
+228 ISACNATNAGGG

-245 GSFEMSGGSI
+245 GSFKMSGGSI
-255 ENCTAHEGAGV
+255 EDCTAHEGAGV

-272 GKTASFSMNGSGE
+272 GKTASFSMTGGEIQNCNTDGVSIYAIGSGT
-285 IKNCNQNG
+285 
-293 VSVSAIGN
+293 S
-301 GTPEFTMDGG
+301 EFTMTGG
-311 TIEGSSGYG
+311 TIEDNGGYG
-320 VWVAAGSAVMSG
+320 VWVDNGSAVMSG
-332 GSVKDSERYDIYI
+332 GSVKGSERYDIYI
-345 GRSATLTVN
+345 GSRATLTVN
-354 NTQVGGTVMNMGAI
+354 NTQVGGTVLNMGKI

-376 TGTVENL
+376 TGTVENS
-383 GYVGAGKI
+383 GYAAAGI

-405 KGTIEN
+405 KGTIEG

-418 YLLGYR
+418 YLLGR
-424 WPAEKIPSAAGESI
+424 SWKIPSGAGESI
-438 SLKFP
+438 TLKVS
-443 SYISEPAAM
+443 SYLPPVME
-452 TNTLVIPEGV
+452 NTLEIPKGV

-470 KPVSADTTVT
+470 KPLSAKE
-480 SDIKIINHGTLTLID
+480 SDFKIINNGTLTLID
-495 SSTGGTLSIP
+495 SSTDGALSIP

-520 GEVTNKG
+520 SEVTNKG

-537 KFTGTLVNE
+537 QFTGTLVNQ
-546 EGASVTAGNFM
+546 EGASVTAGDFRGCM
-557 DCTITNNGGTIGGD
+557 ITNNGGTIGGG
-571 AIFDRPEPDPEQPG
+571 AILDNPEPDPEQPG

-600 AVGTVV
+600 AVGTAV

-631 RRELAVVLWNMA
+631 RQELAVVLWNMA
-643 SKPEPA
+643 GKPEPA

-683 GADVRVNRLQV
+683 GAGVRVNRLQV

>member
-1 MPVTGRKNFTFKEDF
+1 MRRG
-16 ANEKTFDQHGSGGQY
+16 
-31 GSQHHTCPCFCIRG
+31 G

-76 YTGNECKVRLKENI
+76 YTNNECKVRLTENI
-90 VMTTAVTVNSG
+90 VMTGAVTVNNG

-115 PENDR
+115 AENSR
-120 AFRIQDGALTIEDS
+120 AFFIQNGALTIEDS
-134 IGTGVIQGS
+134 GSTGVIQGS
-143 GTVTSYGG
+143 GTVTG

-175 GFTAKYGAGVY
+175 GFTA
-186 MGSGTFHMT
+186 T
-195 GGAIQNCLA
+195 
-204 TDGGLADGGGVYVFG
+204 DGGGVYVSG
-219 GSFELTDGT
+219 GSFKMTDGT
-228 ISACKANNAGGG
+228 ISTCNATNAGGG
-240 VYVSS
+240 LYVSS

-266 KVYASN
+266 KVLASS
-272 GKTASFSMNGSGE
+272 GKASFSMSGSGE
-285 IKNCNQNG
+285 IKNCNQDG
-293 VSVSAIGN
+293 VSIAAIG
-301 GTPEFTMDGG
+301 GTSEFSMSGG
-311 TIEGSSGYG
+311 TIEDNSGFG
-320 VWVAAGSAVMSG
+320 VWVDNGSAVMSG
-332 GSVKDSERYDIYI
+332 GSVKGSERYDIYI
-345 GRSATLTVN
+345 GSRAALTVK
-354 NTQVGGTVMNMGAI
+354 NTQVGGTVLNLGKI

-376 TGTVENL
+376 TGTVENS
-383 GYVGAGKI
+383 GYAVAEI

-405 KGTIEN
+405 KGTITG

-418 YLLGYR
+418 YLLGR
-424 WPAEKIPSAAGESI
+424 SWPTAKIPSEAGESI
-438 SLKFP
+438 TLKVSSYLPPVMENSL
-443 SYISEPAAM
+443 E
-452 TNTLVIPEGV
+452 IPKGV

-470 KPVSADTTVT
+470 KTLSAEE
-480 SDIKIINHGTLTLID
+480 SDFKIINHGTLTLID

-520 GEVTNKG
+520 SEVTNKG
-527 TIQATGTPVT
+527 TIKATGTPVT
-537 KFTGTLVNE
+537 QFTGTLVNQ
-546 EGASVTAGNFM
+546 EGASVTAGDFRGCM
-557 DCTITNNGGTIGGD
+557 ITNNGGTIGGD
-571 AIFDRPEPDPEQPG
+571 AILDNPEPDPEQPG

-600 AVGTVV
+600 AVGTAV

-631 RRELAVVLWNMA
+631 RQELAVVLWNMA
-643 SKPEPA
+643 GKPEPA

>member
-1 MPVTGRKNFTFKEDF
+1 MRP
-16 ANEKTFDQHGSGGQY
+16 
-31 GSQHHTCPCFCIRG
+31 G

-54 QEIDRQNSSEDYS
+54 QEIDRQNSSGDYS

-76 YTGNECKVRLKENI
+76 YTGNECRVRLTEDI
-90 VMTTAVTVNSG
+90 VMTGAVTVNNG

-115 PENDR
+115 AANSQ
-120 AFRIQDGALTIEDS
+120 AFRIQNGALTIEDS
-134 IGTGVIQGS
+134 GSTGVIQGS
-143 GTVTSYGG
+143 GTVTG
-151 NGGAIWMSSSD
+151 NGGAIWMSSND

-175 GFTAKYGAGVY
+175 GFTA
-186 MGSGTFHMT
+186 T
-195 GGAIQNCLA
+195 
-204 TDGGLADGGGVYVFG
+204 DGGGVYVSG
-219 GSFELTDGT
+219 GSFEMSGGT
-228 ISACKANNAGGG
+228 ISACNAANAGGG

-266 KVYASN
+266 KVLASS
-272 GKTASFSMNGSGE
+272 GKASFSMSGSGE
-285 IKNCNQNG
+285 IKNCNQDG
-293 VSVSAIGN
+293 VSIAAIG
-301 GTPEFTMDGG
+301 GTSEFSMSGG
-311 TIEGSSGYG
+311 TIEDNSGFG
-320 VWVAAGSAVMSG
+320 VWVDNGSAVMSG
-332 GSVKDSERYDIYI
+332 GSVKGSERYDIYI
-345 GRSATLTVN
+345 GSRAALTVK
-354 NTQVGGTVMNMGAI
+354 NTQVGGTVLNLGKI

-376 TGTVENL
+376 TGTVENS
-383 GYVGAGKI
+383 GYAVAEI

-418 YLLGYR
+418 YLLGR
-424 WPAEKIPSAAGESI
+424 SWKIPSGAGESI
-438 SLKFP
+438 TLKVS
-443 SYISEPAAM
+443 SYLPPVME
-452 TNTLVIPEGV
+452 NTLEIPKGV

-470 KPVSADTTVT
+470 KPLSAKE
-480 SDIKIINHGTLTLID
+480 SDFKIINNGTLTLID

-513 ANGGTVT
+513 ANGGKVT
-520 GEVTNKG
+520 SEVTNRG

-537 KFTGTLVNE
+537 QFTGTLVNQ
-546 EGASVTAGNFM
+546 EGASVTAGDFRG
-557 DCTITNNGGTIGGD
+557 CTITNNGGTIGGD
-571 AIFDRPEPDPEQPG
+571 AIWDNPEPDPEQPG

-631 RRELAVVLWNMA
+631 RQELAVVLWNMA
-643 SKPEPA
+643 GKPEPA

-671 NELVTPETESTL
+671 NELVTPETEATL
-683 GADVRVNRLQV
+683 GADVRVSRLQV

>member
-1 MPVTGRKNFTFKEDF
+1 M
-16 ANEKTFDQHGSGGQY
+16 
-31 GSQHHTCPCFCIRG
+31 
-45 GQQPETVIG
+45 IG
-54 QEIDRQNSSEDYS
+54 QEIDRQNSSGDYL

-76 YTGNECKVRLKENI
+76 YINNECKVRLTKDI
-90 VMTTAVTVNSG
+90 VMTKAVTVNNG
-101 NRLTIDLNGHTLTA
+101 NSLTIDLNGHTLTA
-115 PENDR
+115 AANSQ
-120 AFRIQDGALTIEDS
+120 AFRIQGGALTIEDS

-143 GTVTSYGG
+143 GTVTG

-175 GFTAKYGAGVY
+175 GFTA
-186 MGSGTFHMT
+186 T
-195 GGAIQNCLA
+195 
-204 TDGGLADGGGVYVFG
+204 DGGGVYVDG
-219 GSFELTDGT
+219 GSFEMSGGT
-228 ISACKANNAGGG
+228 ISACNATNAGGG

-245 GSFEMSGGSI
+245 GSFKMSGGSI
-255 ENCTAHEGAGV
+255 EDCTAHEGAGV

-272 GKTASFSMNGSGE
+272 GKTASFSMTGGEIQNCNTDGVSIYAIGSGT
-285 IKNCNQNG
+285 
-293 VSVSAIGN
+293 S
-301 GTPEFTMDGG
+301 EFTMTGG
-311 TIEGSSGYG
+311 TIEDNGGYG
-320 VWVAAGSAVMSG
+320 VWVDNGSAVMSG
-332 GSVKDSERYDIYI
+332 GSVKGSERYDIYI
-345 GRSATLTVN
+345 GSRATLTVN
-354 NTQVGGTVMNMGAI
+354 NTQVGGTVLNMGKI

-376 TGTVENL
+376 TGTVENSE
-383 GYVGAGKI
+383 YAAAGI

-405 KGTIEN
+405 KGTIEG

-418 YLLGYR
+418 YLLGYS
-424 WPAEKIPSAAGESI
+424 WPTAKIPSGAGESI

-443 SYISEPAAM
+443 SYITPKME
-452 TNTLVIPEGV
+452 NTLEIPEGV

-470 KPVSADTTVT
+470 KPVSADTGA

-495 SSTGGTLSIP
+495 SGTDGTLSIP

-520 GEVTNKG
+520 GKVTNRG

-537 KFTGTLVNE
+537 QFTGTLVNQ
-546 EGASVTAGNFM
+546 EGASVTAGDFRG
-557 DCTITNNGGTIGGD
+557 CTITNNGGTIGGG
-571 AIFDRPEPDPEQPG
+571 AILDKPEPDPEQPG

-600 AVGTVV
+600 AVGTAV

-631 RRELAVVLWNMA
+631 RQELAVVLWNMA
-643 SKPEPA
+643 GKPEPA

>member
-1 MPVTGRKNFTFKEDF
+1 M
-16 ANEKTFDQHGSGGQY
+16 
-31 GSQHHTCPCFCIRG
+31 
-45 GQQPETVIG
+45 IG
-54 QEIDRQNSSEDYS
+54 QEIDRQNSSGDYS

-76 YTGNECKVRLKENI
+76 YTNNECKVRLTESI
-90 VMTTAVTVNSG
+90 VMTGAVTVNNG

-115 PENDR
+115 AENSR
-120 AFRIQDGALTIEDS
+120 AFFIQNGALTIEDS

-143 GTVTSYGG
+143 GTVTG

-175 GFTAKYGAGVY
+175 GFTA
-186 MGSGTFHMT
+186 T
-195 GGAIQNCLA
+195 
-204 TDGGLADGGGVYVFG
+204 DGGGVYVDG
-219 GSFELTDGT
+219 GSFEMSGGT
-228 ISACKANNAGGG
+228 ISACNATNAGGG

-245 GSFEMSGGSI
+245 GSFKMSGGSI
-255 ENCTAHEGAGV
+255 EDCTAHEGAGV

-272 GKTASFSMNGSGE
+272 GKTASFSMTGGEIQNCNTDGVSIYAIGSGT
-285 IKNCNQNG
+285 
-293 VSVSAIGN
+293 S
-301 GTPEFTMDGG
+301 EFTMTGG
-311 TIEGSSGYG
+311 TIEDNGGYG
-320 VWVAAGSAVMSG
+320 VWVDNGSAVMSG
-332 GSVKDSERYDIYI
+332 GSVKGSERYDIYI
-345 GRSATLTVN
+345 GSRATLTVN
-354 NTQVGGTVMNMGAI
+354 NTQVGGTVLNMGKI

-376 TGTVENL
+376 TGTVENS
-383 GYVGAGKI
+383 GYAAAGI
-391 TGCKIHRIEHRSPY
+391 TGCTIHRIEHRFPY
-405 KGTIEN
+405 KGTIEG
-411 STWDEYV
+411 SPDEYV
-418 YLLGYR
+418 YLLGR
-424 WPAEKIPSAAGESI
+424 SWKIPSGAGESI
-438 SLKFP
+438 TLKVSSYLPPVMENSL
-443 SYISEPAAM
+443 E
-452 TNTLVIPEGV
+452 IPKGV

-470 KPVSADTTVT
+470 KTLSAKE
-480 SDIKIINHGTLTLID
+480 SDFKIINNGTLTLID
-495 SSTGGTLSIP
+495 SSTGGALSIP

-513 ANGGTVT
+513 ANGGKVT
-520 GEVTNKG
+520 SEVTNKG

-537 KFTGTLVNE
+537 QFTGTLSNE
-546 EGASVTAGNFM
+546 EGASVTAGDFRGCM
-557 DCTITNNGGTIGGD
+557 ITNNGGTIGGG
-571 AIFDRPEPDPEQPG
+571 AIWDNPEHDPEQPG

-631 RRELAVVLWNMA
+631 RQELAVVLWNMA
-643 SKPEPA
+643 GKPEPA

>member
-1 MPVTGRKNFTFKEDF
+1 MRP
-16 ANEKTFDQHGSGGQY
+16 
-31 GSQHHTCPCFCIRG
+31 G

-54 QEIDRQNSSEDYS
+54 QEIDRQNSSGDYL

-76 YTGNECKVRLKENI
+76 YINNECKVRLTKDI
-90 VMTTAVTVNSG
+90 VMTKAVTVNNG
-101 NRLTIDLNGHTLTA
+101 NSLTIDLNGHTLTA
-115 PENDR
+115 AANSQ
-120 AFRIQDGALTIEDS
+120 AFRIQGGALTIEDS

-143 GTVTSYGG
+143 GTVTG

-175 GFTAKYGAGVY
+175 GFTA
-186 MGSGTFHMT
+186 T
-195 GGAIQNCLA
+195 
-204 TDGGLADGGGVYVFG
+204 DGGGVYVDG
-219 GSFELTDGT
+219 GSFEMSGGT
-228 ISACKANNAGGG
+228 ISACNATNAGGG

-245 GSFEMSGGSI
+245 GSFKMSGGSI
-255 ENCTAHEGAGV
+255 EDCTAHEGAGV

-272 GKTASFSMNGSGE
+272 GKTASFSMTGGEIQNCNTDGVSIYAIGSGT
-285 IKNCNQNG
+285 
-293 VSVSAIGN
+293 S
-301 GTPEFTMDGG
+301 EFTMTGG
-311 TIEGSSGYG
+311 TIEDNGGYG
-320 VWVAAGSAVMSG
+320 VWVDNGSAVMSG
-332 GSVKDSERYDIYI
+332 GSVKGSERYDIYI
-345 GRSATLTVN
+345 GSRATLTVN
-354 NTQVGGTVMNMGAI
+354 NTQVGGTVLNMGKI

-376 TGTVENL
+376 TGTVENS
-383 GYVGAGKI
+383 GYAAAGI

-405 KGTIEN
+405 KGTIEG

-418 YLLGYR
+418 YLLGYS
-424 WPAEKIPSAAGESI
+424 WPTAKIPSGAGESI

-443 SYISEPAAM
+443 SYITPKME
-452 TNTLVIPEGV
+452 NTLEIPEGV

-470 KPVSADTTVT
+470 KPVSADTGA

-495 SSTGGTLSIP
+495 SGTDGTLSIP

-520 GEVTNKG
+520 SEVTNKG

-537 KFTGTLVNE
+537 QFTGTLFNE
-546 EGASVTAGNFM
+546 EGASVTAGDFR

-571 AIFDRPEPDPEQPG
+571 AIWDNPEPGPEQPG

-600 AVGTVV
+600 AVGTAV

-631 RRELAVVLWNMA
+631 RQELAVVLWNMA
-643 SKPEPA
+643 GKPEPA

>member
-1 MPVTGRKNFTFKEDF
+1 M
-16 ANEKTFDQHGSGGQY
+16 
-31 GSQHHTCPCFCIRG
+31 
-45 GQQPETVIG
+45 IG
-54 QEIDRQNSSEDYS
+54 QEVDQQNSSGDYL

-76 YTGNECKVRLKENI
+76 YINNECKVRLTKDI
-90 VMTTAVTVNSG
+90 VMTGAVTVNNG

-115 PENDR
+115 AENSR
-120 AFRIQDGALTIEDS
+120 AFFIQNGALTIEDS
-134 IGTGVIQGS
+134 IGGGVIQGS
-143 GTVTSYGG
+143 GTVNGY
-151 NGGAIWMSSSD
+151 GGAILMNGSD

-169 TGGTIR
+169 AGGTIR
-175 GFTAKYGAGVY
+175 GFTA
-186 MGSGTFHMT
+186 T
-195 GGAIQNCLA
+195 
-204 TDGGLADGGGVYVFG
+204 DGGGVYVSG
-219 GSFELTDGT
+219 GSFEMSGGT
-228 ISACKANNAGGG
+228 ISACNAANAGGG

-255 ENCTAHEGAGV
+255 ENCTVHEGAGV
-266 KVYASN
+266 KVLASS
-272 GKTASFSMNGSGE
+272 GKASFSMSGSGE
-285 IKNCNQNG
+285 IKNCNQDG
-293 VSVSAIGN
+293 VSIAAIG
-301 GTPEFTMDGG
+301 GTSEFSMSGG
-311 TIEGSSGYG
+311 TIEDNSGFG
-320 VWVAAGSAVMSG
+320 VWVDNGSAVMSG
-332 GSVKDSERYDIYI
+332 GSVKGSERYDIYI
-345 GRSATLTVN
+345 GSRAALTVK
-354 NTQVGGTVMNMGAI
+354 NTQVGGTVLNLGKI

-376 TGTVENL
+376 TGTVENS
-383 GYVGAGKI
+383 GYAVAEI

-405 KGTIEN
+405 KGTITD
-411 STWDEYV
+411 SPCDEYV
-418 YLLGYR
+418 YLLGR
-424 WPAEKIPSAAGESI
+424 SWKIPSGAGESI
-438 SLKFP
+438 TLKVSSYLPPVMENSL
-443 SYISEPAAM
+443 E
-452 TNTLVIPEGV
+452 IPKGV

-470 KPVSADTTVT
+470 KTLSAKE
-480 SDIKIINHGTLTLID
+480 SDFKIINHGTLTLID

-505 IENDGVLN
+505 IENDDDGVLN

-520 GEVTNKG
+520 SEVTNKG

-537 KFTGTLVNE
+537 QFTGTLFNE
-546 EGASVTAGNFM
+546 EGASVTAGDFR

-571 AIFDRPEPDPEQPG
+571 AIWDNPEPGPEQPG

-600 AVGTVV
+600 AVGTAV

-631 RRELAVVLWNMA
+631 RQELAVVLWNMA
-643 SKPEPA
+643 GKPEPA

>member
-1 MPVTGRKNFTFKEDF
+1 MHPG
-16 ANEKTFDQHGSGGQY
+16 
-31 GSQHHTCPCFCIRG
+31 G
-45 GQQPETVIG
+45 GQQSETVIG

-76 YTGNECKVRLKENI
+76 YTNNECKVRLTKDI
-90 VMTTAVTVNSG
+90 VMTGAVTVNNG

-115 PENDR
+115 PENSR
-120 AFRIQDGALTIEDS
+120 AFFIQNGALTIEDS
-134 IGTGVIQGS
+134 IGGGVIQGS
-143 GTVTSYGG
+143 GTVNGY
-151 NGGAIWMSSSD
+151 GGAILMNGSD

-169 TGGTIR
+169 AGGTIS
-175 GFTAKYGAGVY
+175 GFTATNGAGVS
-186 MGSGTFHMT
+186 MGNGTFRMT
-195 GGAIQNCLA
+195 DGAIRNCSA
-204 TDGGLADGGGVYVFG
+204 TDGGGVYVFG
-219 GSFELTDGT
+219 GSFEMTDGT
-228 ISACKANNAGGG
+228 ISACNATNAGGG

-266 KVYASN
+266 KVHASS
-272 GKTASFSMNGSGE
+272 GETASFSMKGSGE
-285 IKNCNQNG
+285 IKNCNTDG
-293 VSVSAIGN
+293 VSIFARGS
-301 GTPEFTMDGG
+301 GTSKFTMDGG
-311 TIEGSSGYG
+311 TIEDNGGDG
-320 VWVAAGSAVMSG
+320 VRVDAGSAVMSG
-332 GSVKDSERYDIYI
+332 GSVKGSERYDIYI
-345 GRSATLTVN
+345 GSRAALTVN
-354 NTQVGGTVMNMGAI
+354 NTQVGGTVLNLGKI

-376 TGTVENL
+376 TGTVENS
-383 GYVGAGKI
+383 GYAVAEI

-405 KGTIEN
+405 KGTITG
-411 STWDEYV
+411 STWNEYV
-418 YLLGYR
+418 YLLGR
-424 WPAEKIPSAAGESI
+424 SWKIPSGAGESI
-438 SLKFP
+438 TLKVS
-443 SYISEPAAM
+443 SYLPPVMENP
-452 TNTLVIPEGV
+452 LEIPKGV

-470 KPVSADTTVT
+470 KTLSAKE
-480 SDIKIINHGTLTLID
+480 SDFKIINHGTLTLID

-505 IENDGVLN
+505 IENDGILN

-520 GEVTNKG
+520 SKVTNKG

-546 EGASVTAGNFM
+546 EGASVTAGDFM
-557 DCTITNNGGTIGGD
+557 DCTITNNGGMIGGD
-571 AIFDRPEPDPEQPG
+571 AILDKPEPDPEQPG

-600 AVGTVV
+600 AVGTAV

-631 RRELAVVLWNMA
+631 RQELAVVLWNMA
-643 SKPEPA
+643 GKPEPA

-671 NELVTPETESTL
+671 NELVTPKTESTL

>member
-1 MPVTGRKNFTFKEDF
+1 MRRG
-16 ANEKTFDQHGSGGQY
+16 
-31 GSQHHTCPCFCIRG
+31 G

-54 QEIDRQNSSEDYS
+54 QEVDQQNSSGDYL

-76 YTGNECKVRLKENI
+76 YTNNECKVRLTKDI
-90 VMTTAVTVNSG
+90 VMTKAVTVNNG

-115 PENDR
+115 AENSR
-120 AFRIQDGALTIEDS
+120 AFFIQNGALTIEDS
-134 IGTGVIQGS
+134 GSTGVIQGS
-143 GTVTSYGG
+143 GTVTG
-151 NGGAIWMSSSD
+151 NGGAIWMSSND

-175 GFTAKYGAGVY
+175 GFTA
-186 MGSGTFHMT
+186 T
-195 GGAIQNCLA
+195 
-204 TDGGLADGGGVYVFG
+204 DGGGVYVSG
-219 GSFELTDGT
+219 GSFEMSGGT
-228 ISACKANNAGGG
+228 ISACNAANAGGG

-266 KVYASN
+266 KVLASS
-272 GKTASFSMNGSGE
+272 GKASFSMSGSGE
-285 IKNCNQNG
+285 IKNCNQDG
-293 VSVSAIGN
+293 VSIAAIG
-301 GTPEFTMDGG
+301 GTSEFSMSGG
-311 TIEGSSGYG
+311 TIEDNSGFG
-320 VWVAAGSAVMSG
+320 VWVDNGSAVMSG
-332 GSVKDSERYDIYI
+332 GSVKGSERYDIYI
-345 GRSATLTVN
+345 GSRAALTVK
-354 NTQVGGTVMNMGAI
+354 NTQVGGTVLNLGKI

-376 TGTVENL
+376 TGTVENS
-383 GYVGAGKI
+383 GYAVAEI

-405 KGTIEN
+405 KGTITD
-411 STWDEYV
+411 SPCDEYV
-418 YLLGYR
+418 YLLGR
-424 WPAEKIPSAAGESI
+424 SWKIPSGAGESI
-438 SLKFP
+438 TLKVSSYLPPVMENSL
-443 SYISEPAAM
+443 E
-452 TNTLVIPEGV
+452 IPKGV

-470 KPVSADTTVT
+470 KTLSAKE
-480 SDIKIINHGTLTLID
+480 SDFKIINHGTLTLID

-505 IENDGVLN
+505 IENDDDGVLN

-520 GEVTNKG
+520 SEVTNKG

-537 KFTGTLVNE
+537 QFTGTLSNE
-546 EGASVTAGNFM
+546 EGASVTAGDFR

-571 AIFDRPEPDPEQPG
+571 AIWDNPEPGPEQPG

-600 AVGTVV
+600 AVGTAV

-631 RRELAVVLWNMA
+631 RQELAVVLWNMA
-643 SKPEPA
+643 GKPEPA

>member
-1 MPVTGRKNFTFKEDF
+1 MRP
-16 ANEKTFDQHGSGGQY
+16 
-31 GSQHHTCPCFCIRG
+31 G

-54 QEIDRQNSSEDYS
+54 QEIDRQNSSGDYS

-76 YTGNECKVRLKENI
+76 YTGNECRVRLTEDI
-90 VMTTAVTVNSG
+90 VMTGAVTVNNG

-115 PENDR
+115 AANSQ
-120 AFRIQDGALTIEDS
+120 AFRIQNGALTIEDS
-134 IGTGVIQGS
+134 GSTGVIQGS
-143 GTVTSYGG
+143 GTVTG
-151 NGGAIWMSSSD
+151 NGGAIWMSSND

-175 GFTAKYGAGVY
+175 GFTA
-186 MGSGTFHMT
+186 T
-195 GGAIQNCLA
+195 
-204 TDGGLADGGGVYVFG
+204 DGGGVYVSG
-219 GSFELTDGT
+219 GSFEMSGGT
-228 ISACKANNAGGG
+228 ISACNAANAGGG

-266 KVYASN
+266 KVLASS
-272 GKTASFSMNGSGE
+272 GKASFSMSGSGE
-285 IKNCNQNG
+285 IKNCNQDG
-293 VSVSAIGN
+293 VSIAAIG
-301 GTPEFTMDGG
+301 GTSEFSMSGG
-311 TIEGSSGYG
+311 TIEDNSGFG
-320 VWVAAGSAVMSG
+320 VWVDNGSAVMSG
-332 GSVKDSERYDIYI
+332 GSVKGSERYDIYI
-345 GRSATLTVN
+345 GSRAALTVK
-354 NTQVGGTVMNMGAI
+354 NTQVGGTVLNLGKI

-376 TGTVENL
+376 TGTVENS
-383 GYVGAGKI
+383 GYAVAEI

-405 KGTIEN
+405 KGTITD
-411 STWDEYV
+411 SPCDEYV
-418 YLLGYR
+418 YLLGR
-424 WPAEKIPSAAGESI
+424 SWKIPSGAGESI
-438 SLKFP
+438 TLKVSSYLPPVMENSL
-443 SYISEPAAM
+443 E
-452 TNTLVIPEGV
+452 IPKGV

-470 KPVSADTTVT
+470 KTLSAKE
-480 SDIKIINHGTLTLID
+480 SDFKIINHGTLTLID

-505 IENDGVLN
+505 IENDDDGVLN

-520 GEVTNKG
+520 SEVTNNG
-527 TIQATGTPVT
+527 TIKATGTPVT
-537 KFTGTLVNE
+537 QFTGTLVNQ
-546 EGASVTAGNFM
+546 EGASVTAGDFRGCM
-557 DCTITNNGGTIGGD
+557 ITNNGGTIGGD
-571 AIFDRPEPDPEQPG
+571 AIWDNPEPGPEQPG

-600 AVGTVV
+600 AVGTAV

-631 RRELAVVLWNMA
+631 RQELAVVLWNMA
-643 SKPEPA
+643 GKPEPA

>member
-1 MPVTGRKNFTFKEDF
+1 M
-16 ANEKTFDQHGSGGQY
+16 
-31 GSQHHTCPCFCIRG
+31 
-45 GQQPETVIG
+45 IG

-67 EVSSLDQLT
+67 EVSSLDQLI
-76 YTGNECKVRLKENI
+76 YTNNECKVRLTENI
-90 VMTTAVTVNSG
+90 VMTGAVTVNNG
-101 NRLTIDLNGHTLTA
+101 NSLTIDLNGHTLTA
-115 PENDR
+115 AANSQ
-120 AFRIQDGALTIEDS
+120 AFRIQNGALTIEDS
-134 IGTGVIQGS
+134 GSTGVIQGS
-143 GTVTSYGG
+143 GTVTG
-151 NGGAIWMSSSD
+151 NGGAIWMSSND

-175 GFTAKYGAGVY
+175 GFTA
-186 MGSGTFHMT
+186 T
-195 GGAIQNCLA
+195 
-204 TDGGLADGGGVYVFG
+204 DGGGVYVSG
-219 GSFELTDGT
+219 GSFEMSGGT
-228 ISACKANNAGGG
+228 ISACNAANAGGG

-266 KVYASN
+266 KVLASS
-272 GKTASFSMNGSGE
+272 GKASFSMSGSGE
-285 IKNCNQNG
+285 IKNCNQDG
-293 VSVSAIGN
+293 VSIAAIG
-301 GTPEFTMDGG
+301 GTSEFSMSGG
-311 TIEGSSGYG
+311 TIEDNSGFG
-320 VWVAAGSAVMSG
+320 VWVDNGSAVMSG
-332 GSVKDSERYDIYI
+332 GSVKGSERYDIYI
-345 GRSATLTVN
+345 GSRAALTVK
-354 NTQVGGTVMNMGAI
+354 NTQVGGTVLNLGKI

-376 TGTVENL
+376 TGTVENS
-383 GYVGAGKI
+383 GYAVAEI

-405 KGTIEN
+405 KGTITD
-411 STWDEYV
+411 SPCDEYV
-418 YLLGYR
+418 YLLGR
-424 WPAEKIPSAAGESI
+424 SWKIPSGAGESI
-438 SLKFP
+438 TLKVSSYLPPVMENSL
-443 SYISEPAAM
+443 E
-452 TNTLVIPEGV
+452 IPKGV

-470 KPVSADTTVT
+470 KTLSAKE
-480 SDIKIINHGTLTLID
+480 SDFKIINHGTLTLID

-505 IENDGVLN
+505 IENDDDGVLN

-520 GEVTNKG
+520 SEVTNKG

-537 KFTGTLVNE
+537 QFTGTLFNE
-546 EGASVTAGNFM
+546 EGASVTAGDFR

-571 AIFDRPEPDPEQPG
+571 AIWDNPEPGPEQPG

-600 AVGTVV
+600 AVGTAV

-631 RRELAVVLWNMA
+631 RQELAVVLWNMA
-643 SKPEPA
+643 GKPEPA

>member
-1 MPVTGRKNFTFKEDF
+1 M
-16 ANEKTFDQHGSGGQY
+16 
-31 GSQHHTCPCFCIRG
+31 
-45 GQQPETVIG
+45 IG
-54 QEIDRQNSSEDYS
+54 QEIDRQNSSGDYL

-76 YTGNECKVRLKENI
+76 YINNECKVRLTKDI
-90 VMTTAVTVNSG
+90 VMTKAVTVNNG
-101 NRLTIDLNGHTLTA
+101 NSLTIDLNGHTLTA
-115 PENDR
+115 AANSQ
-120 AFRIQDGALTIEDS
+120 AFRIQGGALTIEDS

-143 GTVTSYGG
+143 GTVTG

-175 GFTAKYGAGVY
+175 GFTA
-186 MGSGTFHMT
+186 T
-195 GGAIQNCLA
+195 
-204 TDGGLADGGGVYVFG
+204 DGGGVYVDG
-219 GSFELTDGT
+219 GSFEMSGGT
-228 ISACKANNAGGG
+228 ISACNATNAGGG

-245 GSFEMSGGSI
+245 GSFKMSGGTISACNATNAGGGVHVSSGSFDMSDGSI

-266 KVYASN
+266 KVYASS
-272 GKTASFSMNGSGE
+272 GETASFSMKGSGE
-285 IKNCNQNG
+285 IKNCNTDG
-293 VSVSAIGN
+293 VSIFARGN
-301 GTPEFTMDGG
+301 GISKFTMDGG
-311 TIEGSSGYG
+311 TIEDNGGYG
-320 VWVAAGSAVMSG
+320 VRVDAGSAEMRG
-332 GSVKDSERYDIYI
+332 GSVTRSERYDIYI
-345 GRSATLTVN
+345 GSSATLTVN
-354 NTQVGGTVMNMGAI
+354 NTQVGGTVLNMGKI
-368 TGQGSAEF
+368 TGKGSAKF
-376 TGTVENL
+376 TGTVENS
-383 GYVGAGKI
+383 GSAVAGI
-391 TGCKIHRIEHRSPY
+391 TGCTIHRIEHRSPY
-405 KGTIEN
+405 KGTITD
-411 STWDEYV
+411 SPCDEYV
-418 YLLGYR
+418 YLLGR
-424 WPAEKIPSAAGESI
+424 SWPTAKIPSEAGESI
-438 SLKFP
+438 TLKVSSYLPPVMENSL
-443 SYISEPAAM
+443 
-452 TNTLVIPEGV
+452 TIPEGV

-470 KPVSADTTVT
+470 KTLSAEE
-480 SDIKIINHGTLTLID
+480 SDFKIINHGTLTLID
-495 SSTGGTLSIP
+495 SGTDGALSIP

-520 GEVTNKG
+520 SEVTNKG

-571 AIFDRPEPDPEQPG
+571 AILDKPEPDPEQPG

-600 AVGTVV
+600 AVGTAV

-631 RRELAVVLWNMA
+631 RQELAVVLWNMA
-643 SKPEPA
+643 GKPEPA